1 MKITATSLRKN
12 LYRILDRVA
21 TTGTPVEIER
31 KGKIIKILVEGKR
44 SKLENLEPHSVI
56 NGNPEDIVHMDWSGE
71 WKGM

>member
-21 TTGTPVEIER
+21 ATGVPLEIER
-31 KGKIIKILVEGKR
+31 KGKIIKILVEEKR

-71 WKGM
+71 WKGL

>member
-12 LYRILDRVA
+12 LYRILDKVVA
-21 TTGTPVEIER
+21 TGTPVEIER
-31 KGKIIKILVEGKR
+31 NGKIIKILVEEKR

-71 WKGM
+71 WKG